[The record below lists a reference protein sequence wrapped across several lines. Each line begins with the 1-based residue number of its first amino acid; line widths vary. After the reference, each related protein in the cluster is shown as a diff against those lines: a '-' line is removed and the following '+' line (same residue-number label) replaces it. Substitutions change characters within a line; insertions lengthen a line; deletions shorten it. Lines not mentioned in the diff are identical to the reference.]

1 MDAETS
7 SAAPTHFDRRLPL
20 PQQVYADLRRR
31 IVALELQPDAPLSR
45 IELSEHYQ
53 ISQTPLREALL
64 KLSEEGLVATFP
76 QSRTE
81 VRRIDVA
88 QVVEAHFLRTAIE
101 IEVVTRLAEN
111 TEKVRL
117 SAAESTHDQLV
128 KSWAREHSIEVFSKL
143 DRQFHHDLFAAAG
156 MSNLI
161 QLIDSRCGQ
170 LDRMR
175 RKTAR
180 LLALRLEKPF
190 QDGVDVPADTPHPRL
205 DIHLP
210 LRHRV
215 SVLIPSYV
223 HGRTL
228 PSKRRDDRRH

>member
-1 MDAETS
+1 MDTQREQS
-7 SAAPTHFDRRLPL
+7 RDPWQFDRRLPL

-31 IVALELQPDAPLSR
+31 IISLELLPDAPLSR
-45 IELSEHYQ
+45 NELSIQYQ

-64 KLSEEGLVATFP
+64 KLSEEGLVATYP

-88 QVVEAHFLRTAIE
+88 QLAEAHFLRTAIE

-111 TEKVRL
+111 SQKLPILEAEK
-117 SAAESTHDQLV
+117 THDELV
-128 KSWAREHSIEVFSKL
+128 KSWAREQSIDVFSKL

-156 MSNLI
+156 MSSLI

-175 RKTAR
+175 RLHLQWSKDGKPDKVVKDHQAVLDAIGAGEVAAAQRAMRTH
-180 LLALRLEKPF
+180 LA
-190 QDGVDVPADTPHPRL
+190 GTIGRL
-205 DIHLP
+205 DEL
-210 LRHRV
+210 
-215 SVLIPSYV
+215 
-223 HGRTL
+223 
-228 PSKRRDDRRH
+228 RRHFPEYFC